1 MKDSHDSKH
10 ANIVCISAPFG
21 GIGGIAPDV
30 HPLNRQGPVQKAHC
44 SPQPS
49 QTNGPHRGALTRQ
62 SVVLAARLI
71 NRYSVCASVLCLHG
85 AVYWLRWPAGASLR
99 DTAGRLCQLVA
110 QALRG
115 YNAITF

>member
-1 MKDSHDSKH
+1 MST
-10 ANIVCISAPFG
+10 
-21 GIGGIAPDV
+21 PDASRAGQFV
-30 HPLNRQGPVQKAHC
+30 AQFPEALARQWL
-44 SPQPS
+44 
-49 QTNGPHRGALTRQ
+49 TRGALTRQ

-71 NRYSVCASVLCLHG
+71 NRYSVCACVLCLHG